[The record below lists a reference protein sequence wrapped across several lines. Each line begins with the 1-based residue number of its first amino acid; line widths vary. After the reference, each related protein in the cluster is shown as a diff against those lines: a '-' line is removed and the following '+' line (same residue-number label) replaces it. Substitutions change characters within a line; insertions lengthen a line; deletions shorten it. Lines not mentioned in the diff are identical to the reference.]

1 MPVIFWTDALIA
13 LLLLIVVVFCFYVRR
28 KEHLR
33 APWRQVA
40 RNRLGMAAAVV
51 LGAYLLIGVLD
62 SIHFHPPLATHPGE
76 IQYSTRVLSVFDLI
90 ATPLRER
97 VEKTYSAPF
106 ATHLYAKE
114 TLTLAD
120 GRQIRDYPRLKY
132 GGAHLNDPETDR
144 GYDIVQTIVWA
155 SLEALAIWT
164 LVAGLSIALLARH
177 WHMRWREGLK
187 AVVGERTE
195 LPW

>member
-40 RNRLGMAAAVV
+40 RNRLGMTAAVV
-51 LGAYLLIGVLD
+51 LGVYLLIGVLD
-62 SIHFHPPLATHPGE
+62 SIHFHPPLETPAGE

-106 ATHLYAKE
+106 ATHLYAKVGQDVFYQSLKSIRTGLVIG
-114 TLTLAD
+114 TLT
-120 GRQIRDYPRLKY
+120 
-132 GGAHLNDPETDR
+132 
-144 GYDIVQTIVWA
+144 
-155 SLEALAIWT
+155 T
-164 LVAGLSIALLARH
+164 LV
-177 WHMRWREGLK
+177 M
-187 AVVGERTE
+187 
-195 LPW
+195 LP